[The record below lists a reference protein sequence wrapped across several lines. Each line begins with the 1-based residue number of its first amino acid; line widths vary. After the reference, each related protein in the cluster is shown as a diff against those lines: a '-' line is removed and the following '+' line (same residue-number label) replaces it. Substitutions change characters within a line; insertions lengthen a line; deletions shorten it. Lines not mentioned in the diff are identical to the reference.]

1 MTRNIPLKALSIAA
15 WHGWLARRGV
25 AALFGVYAA
34 QQLVL
39 LLAAAALP
47 ANLGCGYAAL
57 FLRTGQVI
65 FFLLGGVAALGLASA
80 ALWSSGRSEVGI
92 GLRTLPGARWKLLA
106 GQTLLC
112 AAVAVGFV
120 AWQLLL
126 YFAFYPPV
134 AAVSTWRLLASLET
148 PLALPTGGL
157 YEQLAQNPLLQ
168 VLLPTYPLGWAALA
182 IDLAALAVQ
191 GGCIFIHRGWRRLPA
206 ALLALPTAV
215 GALAL
220 PILAGMIQLRTAEE
234 IRTRYFWPFFF
245 VAVALT
251 VLPAAVQWV
260 WAVRELKTG
269 R

>member
-1 MTRNIPLKALSIAA
+1 MARNIPLKALSIAV
-15 WHGWLARRGV
+15 WHGWLARRGL
-25 AALFGVYAA
+25 AALFGVYTA

-80 ALWSSGRSEVGI
+80 ALWSGGRSEVGI
-92 GLRTLPGARWKLLA
+92 GLRTLPGARWKLPA

-148 PLALPTGGL
+148 PAR
-157 YEQLAQNPLLQ
+157 
-168 VLLPTYPLGWAALA
+168 AAHRRA
-182 IDLAALAVQ
+182 VRAAGPEPAFA
-191 GGCIFIHRGWRRLPA
+191 GAAAHLPA
-206 ALLALPTAV
+206 RLG
-215 GALAL
+215 GA
-220 PILAGMIQLRTAEE
+220 RD
-234 IRTRYFWPFFF
+234 
-245 VAVALT
+245 
-251 VLPAAVQWV
+251 
-260 WAVRELKTG
+260 
-269 R
+269 

>member
-1 MTRNIPLKALSIAA
+1 MARNIPLKALSIAA
-15 WHGWLARRGV
+15 WHGWLARRGL
-25 AALFGVYAA
+25 AALFGVYTA

-39 LLAAAALP
+39 LFAAAALP

-80 ALWSSGRSEVGI
+80 ALWSGGRSEVGI
-92 GLRTLPGARWKLLA
+92 GLRTLPGARWKLPA

-182 IDLAALAVQ
+182 IDLAALAV
-191 GGCIFIHRGWRRLPA
+191 GHRAPTDEVARNWAGDSAFAPALPPGERAARLRGWNK
-206 ALLALPTAV
+206 
-215 GALAL
+215 
-220 PILAGMIQLRTAEE
+220 
-234 IRTRYFWPFFF
+234 
-245 VAVALT
+245 
-251 VLPAAVQWV
+251 
-260 WAVRELKTG
+260 AVRCAYHWALDEA
-269 R
+269 